1 MADSIHDEIVS
12 SSLPLLQEN
21 LYTDNYYHQTG
32 ITKQISPADEH
43 GTWYYDFVAS
53 GLPYT
58 IDVDTSEAADDRFTI
73 SVNYRLEDF
82 SNELLGVTG
91 VDLDMNWFAR

>member
-1 MADSIHDEIVS
+1 MVLH
-12 SSLPLLQEN
+12 
-21 LYTDNYYHQTG
+21 
-32 ITKQISPADEH
+32 
-43 GTWYYDFVAS
+43 FVTS